1 MPIQKIEDLIDSLP
15 KSKHE
20 LITEVNTNDHFE
32 LARLLH
38 QLSPEGKIQ
47 VFNNLSSDLK
57 RQEFLYETDL
67 DSRLEIENSLG
78 SKGLAILLSSMPED
92 EATDIIQELGV
103 DEQKKI
109 LSQMEVKDAV
119 VIKDLITYKE
129 ETAGGLMVPKFN
141 SVKENQTASEIL
153 MKLKHENNS
162 DIPPYFYVIESKNK
176 LKGYFKLR
184 DLLNVS
190 PNIIAAEIMQTNP
203 PKVFTTDS
211 CDRVAN
217 LMDNEHLSTIPVVD
231 DTNTIR
237 GVITFDDVIRV
248 MQDLASEDIFTMVGT
263 AKVDPFAKKITSKI
277 KVRAPWLLTT
287 FIGGLLSAYILN
299 RFQSSITDF
308 STVLFFIPF
317 VLGISGNVGL
327 QGSTVIVR
335 GLATGD
341 IQKDNLLTVVR
352 SELVVGIA
360 NGIIFGFLCGFI
372 ISLIAAP
379 LLQTSP
385 FLGTAVGLGIV
396 LSVCVS
402 AVIGSTA
409 PILFLRASIDPA
421 ISAGPFITVTNDIAG
436 IAIYLLT
443 TSYIYSA
450 I

>member
-1 MPIQKIEDLIDSLP
+1 MPIQKIDDLIGCLP
-15 KSKHE
+15 KRKPE
-20 LITEVNTNDHFE
+20 LITEVNANDHFE

-38 QLSPEGKIQ
+38 QLSPEGKVH
-47 VFNNLSSDLK
+47 VFNNLNSDLK
-57 RQEFLYETDL
+57 RQEVLYETDL
-67 DSRLEIENSLG
+67 DSRLEIESSLG

-92 EATDIIQELGV
+92 EATDIIQELGL

-141 SVKENQTASEIL
+141 SVKENQTAREIL
-153 MKLKHENNS
+153 MQLKHENNS
-162 DIPPYFYVIESKNK
+162 DVPPYFYVVESKNK

-190 PNIIAAEIMQTNP
+190 TNTKASQIMRKVT
-203 PKVFTTDS
+203 PKVLTSDS
-211 CDRVAN
+211 CDKVAN

-231 DTNTIR
+231 DTNIIR

-248 MQDLASEDIFTMVGT
+248 MQDLASEDIFTMIGT
-263 AKVDPFAKKITSKI
+263 AKIDPFAKKITSKI
-277 KVRAPWLLTT
+277 MVRAPWLLTT

-299 RFQSSITDF
+299 RFQTTINDF

-341 IQKDNLLTVVR
+341 IQKDNILTVVR

-372 ISLIAAP
+372 ITLIAAP

-385 FLGTAVGLGIV
+385 LLGSAVGLGIV
-396 LSVCVS
+396 LAVSVS

-409 PILFLRASIDPA
+409 PTLFLRINVDPA
-421 ISAGPFITVTNDIAG
+421 ISSGPFVTVTNDIAG
-436 IAIYLLT
+436 ITIYLLT
-443 TSYIYSA
+443 TSHIYVA

>member
-1 MPIQKIEDLIDSLP
+1 MPIQKIEELIDNLP
-15 KSKHE
+15 KSKSE
-20 LITEVNTNDHFE
+20 LITEVNANDHFE

-38 QLSPEGKIQ
+38 QLSPDSKVH
-47 VFNNLSSDLK
+47 VFNNLNSDLK
-57 RQEFLYETDL
+57 RQEVLYETDL
-67 DSRLEIENSLG
+67 DSRLEIESSLG
-78 SKGLAILLSSMPED
+78 SKELAIILSAMPED
-92 EATDIIQELGV
+92 EATDLIQELGL
-103 DEQKKI
+103 DAQKEI
-109 LSQMEVKDAV
+109 LSKMKVKDAV
-119 VIKDLITYKE
+119 VIKDLIKYKE

-141 SVKENQTASEIL
+141 SVSGNQTASEIL
-153 MKLKHENNS
+153 MQLKHENNS
-162 DIPPYFYVIESKNK
+162 DAPPYFYVIESKNK

-190 PNIIAAEIMQTNP
+190 TSTKASQIMRIDT

-211 CDRVAN
+211 CDKVAN

-231 DTNTIR
+231 NNNVIR
-237 GVITFDDVIRV
+237 GIITFDDVIRA

-299 RFQSSITDF
+299 RYQTAITDF

-341 IQKDNLLTVVR
+341 IQKDNILTVVK
-352 SELVVGIA
+352 SELIVGIA
-360 NGIIFGFLCGFI
+360 NGIIFGVLCGFI
-372 ISLIAAP
+372 ITLIATP

-385 FLGTAVGLGIV
+385 LLGSAVGLGIV
-396 LSVCVS
+396 LAVSV
-402 AVIGSTA
+402 AAIIGSTA
-409 PILFLRASIDPA
+409 PILFLKADIDPA
-421 ISAGPFITVTNDIAG
+421 ISAGPFVTVTNDIAG
-436 IAIYLLT
+436 VAIYLIT
-443 TSYIYSA
+443 TSCIYAA

>member
-1 MPIQKIEDLIDSLP
+1 MPIQKIEDLIDNLP
-15 KSKHE
+15 KSQSE
-20 LITEVNTNDHFE
+20 LVTEVNANDHFE

-38 QLSPEGKIQ
+38 QLSPESKVHI
-47 VFNNLSSDLK
+47 FNNLNSNLK
-57 RQEFLYETDL
+57 RQEVLYETDL
-67 DSRLEIENSLG
+67 DSRLEIESSLG

-92 EATDIIQELGV
+92 EATDIIQELEV
-103 DEQKKI
+103 DEQKNI

-153 MKLKHENNS
+153 MQLKHENNS
-162 DIPPYFYVIESKNK
+162 EIPPYFYVVEPGNK

-190 PNIIAAEIMQTNP
+190 TNTEASQIMRKTT
-203 PKVFTTDS
+203 PKVFTADS
-211 CDRVAN
+211 CDKVAN

-231 DTNTIR
+231 KNNAIR
-237 GVITFDDVIRV
+237 GIITFDDVIRV

-299 RFQSSITDF
+299 QFQNTITDF

-341 IQKDNLLTVVR
+341 IQKDNILTVVR

-360 NGIIFGFLCGFI
+360 NGIIFGFLCGCI
-372 ISLIAAP
+372 ITLIAAP

-385 FLGTAVGLGIV
+385 ILGTAVGLGIM
-396 LSVCVS
+396 LAVCVS

-409 PILFLRASIDPA
+409 PILFIKINVDPA
-421 ISAGPFITVTNDIAG
+421 ISSGPFVTVTNDIAG
-436 IAIYLLT
+436 VAIYLLT